1 MHSQTQKMALAQE
14 EMRQQ
19 LELLQRTMLAYYQ
32 RDPSINTNM
41 ELQQQ
46 QTPN

>member
-1 MHSQTQKMALAQE
+1 MSEMHSQTQKMALAQE

-19 LELLQRTMLAYYQ
+19 LDALQRTMMAHFQ
-32 RDPSINTNM
+32 QSNNNTNL
-41 ELQQQ
+41 ELQ